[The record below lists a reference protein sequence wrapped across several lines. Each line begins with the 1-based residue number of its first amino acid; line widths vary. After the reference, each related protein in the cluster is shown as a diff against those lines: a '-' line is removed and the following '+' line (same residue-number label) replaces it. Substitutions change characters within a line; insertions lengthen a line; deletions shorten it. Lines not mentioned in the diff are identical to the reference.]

1 MKLLIL
7 LIIAVSINYL
17 CLTKQKAQAV
27 TVKGLLQNQKLVSP
41 IMSKQSKVITINLK

>member
-17 CLTKQKAQAV
+17 CLTKQETQVV
-27 TVKGLLQNQKLVSP
+27 TLKGVIQKQKLVSP
-41 IMSKQSKVITINLK
+41 VMSKESKLITIRLK